1 MNFKRRMVGWMSPA
15 AGAIANGHMRL
26 WHAAKTCKKHDFKKT
41 LEFNLKYDSLVS
53 KIEGHNQFTLV
64 WGKINK
70 FRKHLGRCQVRGQ
83 KTCRCTHLTPRP
95 VRFFIGGNKL
105 VASHAFA
112 MAGLMLKLL
121 RFWTA
126 RSKLFQT
133 FSNMFQTS

>member
-26 WHAAKTCKKHDFKKT
+26 WHSAKTCKKHDFKKT